1 MSFQRVT
8 NGTAEWQVGTA
19 GRKRQLRSGAG
30 ASAEVRYRSV
40 SIQARQ
46 KPGTACQAR
55 PGGGASS
62 RVTVPSISPYGRSA
76 A

>member
-1 MSFQRVT
+1 MTSVPPAI
-8 NGTAEWQVGTA
+8 GTAA
-19 GRKRQLRSGAG
+19 GCSALAAI
-30 ASAEVRYRSV
+30 ASASDAGCRNSIRYH
-40 SIQARQ
+40 AF
-46 KPGTACQAR
+46 